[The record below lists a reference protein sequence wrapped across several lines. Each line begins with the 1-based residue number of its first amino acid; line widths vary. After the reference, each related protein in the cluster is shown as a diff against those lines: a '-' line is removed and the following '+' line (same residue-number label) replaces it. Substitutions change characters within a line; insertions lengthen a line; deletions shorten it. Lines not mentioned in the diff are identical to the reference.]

1 MDITRFINWFI
12 DQIVSLVSYFFS
24 LLTLIEFN
32 GTSLLSFIISLIVIG
47 LVLDLLVISA
57 RTRRVKNTSHSKQA
71 EKGEKNDSK

>member
-12 DQIVSLVSYFFS
+12 NQVVSLVSYFFS

-57 RTRRVKNTSHSKQA
+57 RTRRVKNTSDKKA
-71 EKGEKNDSK
+71 AKGDKNDSK